1 MKQQDDE
8 TRLVEAFT
16 GLRWEAEL
24 VKGLLNS
31 NQIDATVKSGVFTA
45 IAPNLSPTV
54 SVLVNESDYDKAME
68 IIRNRDT
75 SKEA

>member
-1 MKQQDDE
+1 MREQEDE
-8 TRLVEAFT
+8 SRLIEAFT

-31 NQIDATVKSGVFTA
+31 AQIDATIKGGVFTA

-54 SVLVNESDYDKAME
+54 TVLVNEKDYDAAME
-68 IIRNRDT
+68 IIQEREWE
-75 SKEA
+75 KEQ

>member
-31 NQIDATVKSGVFTA
+31 NQIDASIKGGVFTA

-54 SVLVNESDYDKAME
+54 SVMINESDYDKAME
-68 IIRNRDT
+68 IIRNREPV
-75 SKEA
+75 KEA